1 MCNGWDARCPCAAAS
16 ARRPYHGRD
25 TRGRSSRGA
34 RAPPH
39 VGIFWYNVGAKGKTL
54 SRLSFKS
61 FCIEF
66 YARHIGSTGVE
77 VYRMFSE
84 SGLLKT
90 LDDDYEDLH
99 GLGWE
104 ALMPMFDEYLG
115 RTVK

>member
-1 MCNGWDARCPCAAAS
+1 MQ
-16 ARRPYHGRD
+16 
-25 TRGRSSRGA
+25 
-34 RAPPH
+34 RAPLPH

-66 YARHIGSTGVE
+66 YARHIGSTGAD

-115 RTVK
+115 RNPK

>member
-1 MCNGWDARCPCAAAS
+1 MFAEVCG
-16 ARRPYHGRD
+16 GRGD
-25 TRGRSSRGA
+25 NVMVPLFESLW
-34 RAPPH
+34 
-39 VGIFWYNVGAKGKTL
+39 FWYNMRVKENDM

-66 YARHIGSTGVE
+66 YARHIGSTGAD

-115 RTVK
+115 RSAR

>member
-1 MCNGWDARCPCAAAS
+1 MDPRYSAVVSMSSTVFYKGGDIPAGLGIALSAVNCGIICA
-16 ARRPYHGRD
+16 
-25 TRGRSSRGA
+25 SRE
-34 RAPPH
+34 
-39 VGIFWYNVGAKGKTL
+39 NNM

-66 YARHIGSTGVE
+66 YARHIGSTGAD

-115 RTVK
+115 RSAK

>member
-1 MCNGWDARCPCAAAS
+1 MEVAKDRSDGACGRGYHHPIGPTKSDRT
-16 ARRPYHGRD
+16 RPEYAILLL
-25 TRGRSSRGA
+25 SE
-34 RAPPH
+34 
-39 VGIFWYNVGAKGKTL
+39 GKAL

-66 YARHIGSTGVE
+66 YARHIGSTGAD
-77 VYRMFSE
+77 VYRMFSQ

-115 RTVK
+115 RTPK

>member
-1 MCNGWDARCPCAAAS
+1 MTCPYRRRCEVTISDTPIAFFGIISASGRCNGIEEIMS
-16 ARRPYHGRD
+16 
-25 TRGRSSRGA
+25 
-34 RAPPH
+34 
-39 VGIFWYNVGAKGKTL
+39 K
-54 SRLSFKS
+54 LSFKS

-66 YARHIGSTGVE
+66 YARHIGSTGAD

-90 LDDDYEDLH
+90 LDDDYDDLH

-115 RTVK
+115 RSSK

>member
-1 MCNGWDARCPCAAAS
+1 MAAHWDNGRLACCD
-16 ARRPYHGRD
+16 
-25 TRGRSSRGA
+25 
-34 RAPPH
+34 RAPLPH

-66 YARHIGSTGVE
+66 YARHIGTTGAD

-115 RTVK
+115 RNPK

>member
-1 MCNGWDARCPCAAAS
+1 M
-16 ARRPYHGRD
+16 
-25 TRGRSSRGA
+25 SS
-34 RAPPH
+34 
-39 VGIFWYNVGAKGKTL
+39 L
-54 SRLSFKS
+54 
-61 FCIEF
+61 
-66 YARHIGSTGVE
+66 

-115 RTVK
+115 RVSK

>member
-1 MCNGWDARCPCAAAS
+1 MHHAGGNGALTAMNC
-16 ARRPYHGRD
+16 
-25 TRGRSSRGA
+25 
-34 RAPPH
+34 
-39 VGIFWYNVGAKGKTL
+39 GIICEPRESNM

-66 YARHIGSTGVE
+66 YARHIGSTGAD

-115 RTVK
+115 RSTR

>member
-1 MCNGWDARCPCAAAS
+1 MHWENGRLADPVA
-16 ARRPYHGRD
+16 G
-25 TRGRSSRGA
+25 
-34 RAPPH
+34 RAPLPH
-39 VGIFWYNVGAKGKTL
+39 VGIFWYHVGAKGKTL

-66 YARHIGSTGVE
+66 YARHIGSTGAD

-115 RTVK
+115 RNPK